1 MPLESVSPS
10 ELLTYLV
17 DTLNQRELQKLFNEY
32 GDVQDNIILLHRLVE
47 DAKAR
52 KDRDETRK
60 DIWRDE
66 LEPRAA
72 ICARTVPQLE
82 EETRRLKE
90 RLSKVRLSSFLI
102 QKYAYID
109 NSSWKM
115 TTICLYRNLDRLQ
128 GRMSRTM
135 QRLINCYKISTR

>member
-52 KDRDETRK
+52 KDRDERYM
-60 DIWRDE
+60 
-66 LEPRAA
+66 
-72 ICARTVPQLE
+72 ARRVGT
-82 EETRRLKE
+82 TRRDLCSNCATARGRDASFE
-90 RLSKVRLSSFLI
+90 RKTIEGPFILFFNSKIRV
-102 QKYAYID
+102 Y
-109 NSSWKM
+109 
-115 TTICLYRNLDRLQ
+115 
-128 GRMSRTM
+128 
-135 QRLINCYKISTR
+135 